1 MHDKLSTS
9 EANVSPVAWS
19 ESAWLH
25 NRLRLRKVQAAI
37 KRFSN
42 AAVYTETACVLREYK
57 CLANSDNV
65 QWWVKAN
72 HCVVDQHNGGF
83 LSREILLRA
92 SPKQCPWAACVCVKI
107 SVPERWEMLIYV
119 CTNMSSYTQGAI
131 KHRGN
136 AFISRPLQDT
146 VRSSGSIQ
154 PNALEGAHLSWLQV
168 SVNWWI
174 VYVEWRVA
182 VELL

>member
-42 AAVYTETACVLREYK
+42 TAAYRETACALREYK

-65 QWWVKAN
+65 QWRVKAN

-83 LSREILLRA
+83 LSCEILLRA
-92 SPKQCPWAACVCVKI
+92 LPKQCWWAACICVQI
-107 SVPERWEMLIYV
+107 SVPERWKILIYV
-119 CTNMSSYTQGAI
+119 CTNMSSYAQGAI
-131 KHRGN
+131 NHRCIN
-136 AFISRPLQDT
+136 FQSLARHCKVFRLHPAQCSW
-146 VRSSGSIQ
+146 RSTTFLITSVCKLMNCWTKGC
-154 PNALEGAHLSWLQV
+154 SWD
-168 SVNWWI
+168 I
-174 VYVEWRVA
+174 VA
-182 VELL
+182 